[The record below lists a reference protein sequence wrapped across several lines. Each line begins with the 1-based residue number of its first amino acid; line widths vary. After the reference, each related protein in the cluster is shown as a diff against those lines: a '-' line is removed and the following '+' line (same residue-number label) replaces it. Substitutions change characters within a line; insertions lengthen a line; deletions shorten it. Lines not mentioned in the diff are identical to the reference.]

1 MLKIV
6 TADSWPFNEPAM
18 QLVKFSSRGLRG
30 SDLDSLVKRAGH
42 AFANQLMDYRPQP
55 GEIPVHMLA
64 MGSTEAYGPNRN
76 GDGFKEATC
85 RRFHD
90 TFVKSAKVYR
100 HHKNTDPK
108 ISYGTVKCSTYN
120 ESMRRVE
127 LLLLLNATKE
137 AAEKNDGFVADQE
150 IEKLARGED
159 IPGSMACFTDPNY
172 PILTRDRGYVPIS
185 RIKVGDHVWTHRG
198 RWRPVKQL
206 NRRRYTG
213 EVLKFH
219 LNGLSVPLE
228 VTADHPMMARVFAG
242 SRQSAAIK
250 AKAGRYFAN
259 PAAFEQEPPAWH
271 HASHV
276 GVGDRFFHQPVTRYD
291 GYGRVSSVDLAM
303 LMGYYL
309 AEGSFG
315 YNGERACTV
324 EFTCHADDA
333 AVRRIPQILARL
345 FPDVTVDIEPKENSA
360 CALALRVFNT
370 NFAEF
375 LRSQIGAGCRTK
387 LIPPE
392 IFNASDEV
400 KLAFVGAWL
409 DGDGW
414 LDKKGAHWSTTSIGL
429 ALQGRDLLAS
439 IGVPASIY
447 RIDHANCPTSGYAKS
462 GVEFTLNVGHLD
474 AWRLT
479 EYSWKAANYPPPTA
493 EQRGRKRPAALR
505 LCPDGRYAVRVKQV
519 ESRYVSDCETFNF
532 EVEED
537 ESYSA
542 AGLISHNCKVDYD
555 ECSSCFNKAATRAHY
570 CDEDSCVG
578 PKGEKR
584 GGCRHNLTK
593 VCEDGHLLHVDN
605 PHPHFFDISS
615 VVRPADRIAFG
626 AKADYLL
633 KAASS
638 EVIGGAGL
646 ADEIGLVLPTW
657 LQLGKE
663 SQMTEIVRRLAD
675 EEARLSQG
683 KTAADDTIAT
693 AIAERKLRVP
703 EVSWMGS
710 PGSTKFAHALRALSD
725 NHVLMSLEM
734 FARTQFD
741 DRFKAAEVSRESA
754 ELLPGIF
761 TRALQ
766 SFAKQGSLFASE
778 EFRPASGL
786 PSAEQRGVAHR
797 LAEDY
802 RVSKEAVQK
811 GIFRS
816 VFRNTSSPGWRAAPD
831 VEKLASASESARRL
845 ATKYAAYQVAY
856 LAALSPD
863 SREIGLTLTSC
874 VLQNAIM

>member
-6 TADSWPFNEPAM
+6 TADSWSFNEPAM

-137 AAEKNDGFVADQE
+137 AAERNDGFVADQE

-159 IPGSMACFTDPNY
+159 IPGSMA
-172 PILTRDRGYVPIS
+172 
-185 RIKVGDHVWTHRG
+185 
-198 RWRPVKQL
+198 
-206 NRRRYTG
+206 
-213 EVLKFH
+213 
-219 LNGLSVPLE
+219 
-228 VTADHPMMARVFAG
+228 
-242 SRQSAAIK
+242 
-250 AKAGRYFAN
+250 
-259 PAAFEQEPPAWH
+259 
-271 HASHV
+271 
-276 GVGDRFFHQPVTRYD
+276 
-291 GYGRVSSVDLAM
+291 
-303 LMGYYL
+303 
-309 AEGSFG
+309 
-315 YNGERACTV
+315 
-324 EFTCHADDA
+324 
-333 AVRRIPQILARL
+333 
-345 FPDVTVDIEPKENSA
+345 
-360 CALALRVFNT
+360 
-370 NFAEF
+370 
-375 LRSQIGAGCRTK
+375 
-387 LIPPE
+387 
-392 IFNASDEV
+392 
-400 KLAFVGAWL
+400 
-409 DGDGW
+409 
-414 LDKKGAHWSTTSIGL
+414 
-429 ALQGRDLLAS
+429 
-439 IGVPASIY
+439 
-447 RIDHANCPTSGYAKS
+447 
-462 GVEFTLNVGHLD
+462 
-474 AWRLT
+474 
-479 EYSWKAANYPPPTA
+479 
-493 EQRGRKRPAALR
+493 
-505 LCPDGRYAVRVKQV
+505 
-519 ESRYVSDCETFNF
+519 
-532 EVEED
+532 
-537 ESYSA
+537 
-542 AGLISHNCKVDYD
+542 CKVDYD

-638 EVIGGAGL
+638 EIVGGAGL

-663 SQMTEIVRRLAD
+663 SRATEIVRRLAD

-710 PGSTKFAHALRALSD
+710 AGSTKFAHALRALSD

-741 DRFKAAEVSRESA
+741 DRFKAAEVSREAA

-778 EFRPASGL
+778 EFRPASDL
-786 PSAEQRGVAHR
+786 PSAEQRGVARR

-831 VEKLASASESARRL
+831 AEKLASASESAQRL